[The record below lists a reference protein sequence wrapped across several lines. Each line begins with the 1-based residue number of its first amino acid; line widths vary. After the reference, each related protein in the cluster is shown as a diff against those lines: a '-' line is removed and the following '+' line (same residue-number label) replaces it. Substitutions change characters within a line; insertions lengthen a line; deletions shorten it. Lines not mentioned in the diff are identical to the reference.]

1 MPNAAGLVAV
11 LAAFWLVLSGQY
23 TVLLLTVGAASI
35 ALVVWISQR
44 MEIVDEE
51 QPIHLTLS
59 LPRYVAWLA
68 VQMLV
73 AAARVARLV
82 WLPRPTLRPVV
93 GRVPAQDMSHL
104 AQAIYANSITVT
116 PGTLAMTV
124 DDESIEVHSL
134 QPAGLKDLRRGAM
147 LGRVRRLESR

>member
-1 MPNAAGLVAV
+1 
-11 LAAFWLVLSGQY
+11 
-23 TVLLLTVGAASI
+23 
-35 ALVVWISQR
+35 

-93 GRVPAQDMSHL
+93 GPVPAQDMSHL

>member
-1 MPNAAGLVAV
+1 MPYAAGLVVV
-11 LAAFWLVLSGQY
+11 LAAFWLVLSGHY
-23 TVLLLTVGAASI
+23 TVLLLTVGAVSI

-68 VQMLV
+68 IQLFI
-73 AAARVARLV
+73 AAVRVARQV
-82 WLPRPTLRPVV
+82 WSPRPALHPVV
-93 GRVPAQDMSHL
+93 GRVPAEDMSHL
-104 AQAIYANSITVT
+104 AQTIYANSITVT
-116 PGTLAMTV
+116 PGTLALTV
-124 DDESIEVHSL
+124 DDDSVEVHSL
-134 QPAGLKDLRRGAM
+134 RPSGLEDLRGGAM

>member
-23 TVLLLTVGAASI
+23 TVPLLTVGAASI

-73 AAARVARLV
+73 AAVRVARLV

-104 AQAIYANSITVT
+104 AQTIYANSITVT

-134 QPAGLKDLRRGAM
+134 QPAGLEDLRRGAM
-147 LGRVRRLESR
+147 FARVRRLESR

>member
-11 LAAFWLVLSGQY
+11 LAAFWLVLSGHY
-23 TVLLLTVGAASI
+23 TALLLTVGAASI

-44 MEIVDEE
+44 MEIVDDE
-51 QPIHLTLS
+51 QPIRLTLS

-73 AAARVARLV
+73 AAVRVARLV
-82 WLPRPTLRPVV
+82 WLPRPALRPVV
-93 GRVPAQDMSHL
+93 GRVPANDMSHL
-104 AQAIYANSITVT
+104 AQTIYANSITVT

-134 QPAGLKDLRRGAM
+134 QAAGLEDLRRGAM

>member
-23 TVLLLTVGAASI
+23 TVPLLTVGAASI

-68 VQMLV
+68 VQLLV
-73 AAARVARLV
+73 AAVRVARLV

-104 AQAIYANSITVT
+104 AQTIYANSITVT

-134 QPAGLKDLRRGAM
+134 QPAGLEDLRRGAM
-147 LGRVRRLESR
+147 FARVRRLESR

>member
-11 LAAFWLVLSGQY
+11 LAAFWLVLSGHY
-23 TVLLLTVGAASI
+23 TVLLLTVGAASV

-59 LPRYVAWLA
+59 LPRYVVWL
-68 VQMLV
+68 VIQMLV

-82 WLPRPTLRPVV
+82 WSPRPALRPVV
-93 GRVPAQDMSHL
+93 GRVPAEGMSHL
-104 AQAIYANSITVT
+104 AQTIYANSITLT
-116 PGTLAMTV
+116 PGTLSMTV
-124 DDESIEVHSL
+124 DDDSVEVHSL
-134 QPAGLKDLRRGAM
+134 QPTGLDDLRRGAM

>member
-1 MPNAAGLVAV
+1 
-11 LAAFWLVLSGQY
+11 
-23 TVLLLTVGAASI
+23 
-35 ALVVWISQR
+35 
-44 MEIVDEE
+44 MEIVDDE
-51 QPIHLTLS
+51 QPIRLTLS

-73 AAARVARLV
+73 AAVRVARLV
-82 WLPRPTLRPVV
+82 WLPRPALRPVV
-93 GRVPAQDMSHL
+93 GRVPANDMSHL
-104 AQAIYANSITVT
+104 AQTIYANSITVT

-134 QPAGLKDLRRGAM
+134 QAAGLEDLRRGAM

>member
-11 LAAFWLVLSGQY
+11 LAAFWLVLSGHY
-23 TVLLLTVGAASI
+23 TVLLITVGAASI

-59 LPRYVAWLA
+59 LPRYVAWLG

-73 AAARVARLV
+73 AAVRVARLV

-104 AQAIYANSITVT
+104 AQTIYANSITVT

-134 QPAGLKDLRRGAM
+134 QPAGLEGLRRGAM

>member
-1 MPNAAGLVAV
+1 MPNAVGLVAI
-11 LAAFWLVLSGQY
+11 LAAFWLVLSGHY
-23 TVLLLTVGAASI
+23 TALLLTFGAASV

-68 VQMLV
+68 IQILV
-73 AAARVARLV
+73 AAVRVARLI
-82 WLPRPTLRPVV
+82 WSPRPALKPVV
-93 GRVPAQDMSHL
+93 GHVPAEDMSHL
-104 AQAIYANSITVT
+104 AQTIYANSITLT
-116 PGTLAMTV
+116 PGTLSMTV
-124 DDESIEVHSL
+124 DDEGVEVHSL
-134 QPAGLKDLRRGAM
+134 QPAGLDDLRRGVM

>member
-73 AAARVARLV
+73 AAVRVARLV

-104 AQAIYANSITVT
+104 AQTIYANSITVT
-116 PGTLAMTV
+116 PGTLAMMV

-134 QPAGLKDLRRGAM
+134 QPAGLEDLRRGAM

>member
-1 MPNAAGLVAV
+1 MPYAAGLVAI
-11 LAAFWLVLSGQY
+11 LAAFWLVLSGHY
-23 TVLLLTVGAASI
+23 TAFLLAAGAASI

-73 AAARVARLV
+73 AAMRVARLI
-82 WLPRPTLRPVV
+82 WSARPALRPVV
-93 GRVPAQDMSHL
+93 GQVPAENMSHL
-104 AQAIYANSITVT
+104 AQTIYANSITLT

-124 DDESIEVHSL
+124 DDASVEVHSL
-134 QPAGLKDLRRGAM
+134 QPAGLDDLRRGAM
-147 LGRVRRLESR
+147 LTRVRRLESR